1 MAGVISR
8 LIKIVCMLGLLASL
22 LSGCGAPAVVQE
34 TYPLESV
41 NRSGDATSYVY
52 RASNQS
58 VPEVADALT
67 AQRTPEQI
75 SPVSSERMFLVY
87 GSQWY
92 HLQQDPQIPQD
103 TLVEVDSEAYVR
115 NNYDTSFLQMYLTAR
130 LLGSLFNGSY
140 GTGAYRGYGAREVYQ
155 PRQGT
160 YRKPTP
166 VDYKIAPPV
175 TIVRK
180 GQLTRRG
187 QSGGITGGRS
197 GIGNPDQYSPPS
209 PRLSR
214 PTTRFRTGRIGRRG
228 RR

>member
-1 MAGVISR
+1 MASVISR
-8 LIKIVCMLGLLASL
+8 LIKIVCMIGLLSSL

-41 NRSGDATSYVY
+41 NRNGEATSYVY
-52 RASNQS
+52 RAANQS

-67 AQRTPEQI
+67 SQRTPEQI

-87 GSQWY
+87 GNQWY

-130 LLGSLFNGSY
+130 LLGSLFNTPYSAGS
-140 GTGAYRGYGAREVYQ
+140 YRGYGTREVYQ

-166 VDYKIAPPV
+166 VDHKIAPPV

-180 GQLTRRG
+180 GLLNRRG
-187 QSGGITGGRS
+187 QNSSITGGRS
-197 GIGNPDQYSPPS
+197 GTGGSNQYSPPS
-209 PRLSR
+209 PRLNR
-214 PTTRFRTGRIGRRG
+214 PTTRFRSGRIGRRG